1 MIAEKT
7 EIMNS
12 ILTSLEP
19 AGEVGKALLSCAVIH
34 TWPVRMIFKRLQYK
48 NEMSKAAG
56 GAEKSHGA
64 SSNERWGKE
73 VDNEI
78 VRSGRGLCFTRSIRM
93 GETAGANEACGLV
106 RDM

>member
-1 MIAEKT
+1 MIAEEA

-19 AGEVGKALLSCAVIH
+19 AKEVGKALLSCAVIH
-34 TWPVRMIFKRLQYK
+34 ARPVKLIFTRLRYK

-56 GAEKSHGA
+56 GAEDFYGA
-64 SSNERWGKE
+64 SSNEGWGKE

-78 VRSGRGLCFTRSIRM
+78 WRG
-93 GETAGANEACGLV
+93 
-106 RDM
+106 